1 MLTLIKDTHHEVKTI
16 FTLIAKKKHTDS
28 QVHLLKKSQKKILG
42 SKKKNIT
49 QKKLKRWRYKDIQIS
64 QSYDISFFKPNL
76 NDEYHTTSKVKR
88 SQKNQKK
95 NKRLVR
101 ALIIVELYAR
111 ILNSTL
117 LPAQSLNREGEIK
130 TLNNPQNPLHN

>member
-1 MLTLIKDTHHEVKTI
+1 MSI
-16 FTLIAKKKHTDS
+16 
-28 QVHLLKKSQKKILG
+28 
-42 SKKKNIT
+42 
-49 QKKLKRWRYKDIQIS
+49 IQP
-64 QSYDISFFKPNL
+64 Q
-76 NDEYHTTSKVKR
+76 KVKR

-111 ILNSTL
+111 IILNSTL